1 MRTTPLKT
9 PSKNSH
15 HTTSPSSQLTILI
28 RIEPFITSLPQ
39 LKQKCLLPIA
49 PPTTPRPQSPSMYPR
64 SLNPR
69 RTTGQKSPIPRR
81 EDAFRIELP
90 RGSSVCTASTNFV
103 KSSLT
108 YCRRQGQRSKGAPGK
123 RCREPSPCWA
133 LLQYTRSR

>member
-15 HTTSPSSQLTILI
+15 QTTSRSSQLTILI
-28 RIEPFITSLPQ
+28 KIEPYITSLPQ

-49 PPTTPRPQSPSMYPR
+49 PPTTLRPQSPSMYPR

-69 RTTGQKSPIPRR
+69 RTTGQRSPILRR

-90 RGSSVCTASTNFV
+90 RESSVCKTSANCV

-108 YCRRQGQRSKGAPGK
+108 SCRRQGQRSKGAPGK
-123 RCREPSPCWA
+123 RCREPSPCRA